1 MKVSLLPD
9 YEVSIN
15 RQNAWIINFKEPEV
29 KFEFAVDVVD
39 VVFGEGD
46 GVVQHVL
53 ELGQHV
59 RDLPHDH
66 GEGRDAGVRARR
78 YVGALSIC
86 EVAVDQG
93 YNSATIQL

>member
-1 MKVSLLPD
+1 M
-9 YEVSIN
+9 
-15 RQNAWIINFKEPEV
+15 AFKKSPEV
-29 KFEFAVDVVD
+29 QLEFAVDVVD

-59 RDLPHDH
+59 RDLAHNH

-78 YVGALSIC
+78 YVGALSF
-86 EVAVDQG
+86 V
-93 YNSATIQL
+93 